1 MSIMPCPVCGKEIDH
16 ASQFCSFCG
25 AKIPSVQQ
33 PENKP
38 EEAHVNHRAK
48 ESTAASNAPRPTLL
62 QYLQSAI
69 CIETD
74 IETQKLI
81 IQDYDRSRND
91 IKPEL
96 FQKQLPEKPTY
107 FSTADWTLNDL
118 VFPVGF
124 GFTSFLCF
132 ISALVVLNS
141 GEKGGA
147 LIFMIL
153 GLILLFFSAIF
164 IHNHNEHTRAIE
176 KSNSRLAMNYRNSKE
191 TIETENARQAAK
203 YNENIQIWQATN
215 DTMHEKFN
223 VELAASKEALEKLYA
238 LNFIYPKYRTLPALT
253 SICEYFISGRCTT
266 LEGPNGAYNL
276 YENELRMNTVISQL
290 NAIIENLEAIKQNQ
304 YMLYQQVSYMTG
316 TVQAIHNEVCQI
328 KGYSITIAQLASLN
342 AYYSAV
348 TARNAQIMTLCHIL

>member
-1 MSIMPCPVCGKEIDH
+1 MSMTPCPACGKEIDN

-25 AKIPSVQQ
+25 AKIPPVQQ
-33 PENKP
+33 PENKW
-38 EEAHVNHRAK
+38 EEARVNHRAR
-48 ESTAASNAPRPTLL
+48 ESTAANNAPRPSLL

-96 FQKQLPEKPTY
+96 VQKPLPEKPTY
-107 FSTADWTLNDL
+107 HNNSGWTDSEIGTLVSLGFAGIVSLVGAWMLKEYIGIAL
-118 VFPVGF
+118 VFLIVAAFPL
-124 GFTSFLCF
+124 T
-132 ISALVVLNS
+132 VVIMAIYN
-141 GEKGGA
+141 GCKNARRTEEK
-147 LIFMIL
+147 
-153 GLILLFFSAIF
+153 
-164 IHNHNEHTRAIE
+164 NN
-176 KSNSRLAMNYRNSKE
+176 RLAMKYRNSKE
-191 TIETENARQAAK
+191 TIESENARQAAK
-203 YNENIQIWQATN
+203 YHENIRIWQAAN

-223 VELAASKEALEKLYA
+223 VELAASREALEKLYA

-253 SICEYFISGRCTT
+253 SICEYFMSGRCTA

-276 YENELRMNTVISQL
+276 YENELRMNTIISQL
-290 NAIIENLEAIKQNQ
+290 STIIENLEAIKQNQ

-328 KGYSITIAQLASLN
+328 KGYSITIAQLTSLN